1 MGEGDWQYVPAEWN
15 QNIDKCKMTKL
26 EENIWSITLEPDI
39 RQWFQSGKT
48 PIEKLGIVIRS
59 SDGSKKGID
68 VDSFVEITDHKYQGF
83 SPAEIKHAA
92 LPGNVEEGINVINNT
107 TVTLVLYDKDTEG
120 NHKDFAHVLGDF
132 NNWELTNEEDCQM
145 CRDDAA
151 GCWWITLNNLNPAKE
166 YAFQY
171 YVGTKGGETIR
182 LADAYCEKILDPE
195 HDDDIPASAYPDNK
209 TYPKGGKGIVSVFK
223 IQRDNYAWT
232 VSDFKMQHP
241 KQPVIYE
248 MHLRDF
254 TTGRTINSALQKL
267 DYLKNMGVDAIELM
281 PVQEFDGN
289 DSWGYNPCFFFAL
302 DKAYGTPKMYKDFI
316 DACHRKGMAVILDVV
331 YNHATGNMPLP
342 ACIGTAQRTRPRET
356 IPTST
361 QTPRILTASS
371 KTSTMKVPWCAS
383 S

>member
-1 MGEGDWQYVPAEWN
+1 MKKYKFPLLPGLLLSCLFIACSDDNKEDLPDLQPGEGMNYSPKTPDADQPLTITFKAPTSSALFGYKGEVYIHTGVVGEGDWQYVPAEWN

-68 VDSFVEITDHKYQGF
+68 IDSFVKVTDHKYQGF

-132 NNWELTNEEDCQM
+132 NNWELTNKEDCQM

-151 GCWWITLNNLNPAKE
+151 GCWWITLNNLNPTKE

-171 YVGTKGGETIR
+171 YVGTVAK
-182 LADAYCEKILDPE
+182 
-195 HDDDIPASAYPDNK
+195 
-209 TYPKGGKGIVSVFK
+209 
-223 IQRDNYAWT
+223 
-232 VSDFKMQHP
+232 
-241 KQPVIYE
+241 
-248 MHLRDF
+248 
-254 TTGRTINSALQKL
+254 
-267 DYLKNMGVDAIELM
+267 
-281 PVQEFDGN
+281 
-289 DSWGYNPCFFFAL
+289 
-302 DKAYGTPKMYKDFI
+302 
-316 DACHRKGMAVILDVV
+316 
-331 YNHATGNMPLP
+331 
-342 ACIGTAQRTRPRET
+342 
-356 IPTST
+356 
-361 QTPRILTASS
+361 
-371 KTSTMKVPWCAS
+371 
-383 S
+383 

>member
-1 MGEGDWQYVPAEWN
+1 MKKYKFPLLPGLLLSCLFIACSDDNKEDLPDLQPGEGMNYSPKTPDADQPLTITFKAPTSSALFGYKGEVYIHTGVVGEGDWQYVPAEWN

-68 VDSFVEITDHKYQGF
+68 IDSFVKVTDHKYQGF

-132 NNWELTNEEDCQM
+132 NNWELTNKEDCQM

-151 GCWWITLNNLNPAKE
+151 GCWWITLNNLNPTKE

-171 YVGTKGGETIR
+171 YVGTKGGEVIR

-267 DYLKNMGVDAIELM
+267 DYLKTWA
-281 PVQEFDGN
+281 
-289 DSWGYNPCFFFAL
+289 S
-302 DKAYGTPKMYKDFI
+302 TP
-316 DACHRKGMAVILDVV
+316 
-331 YNHATGNMPLP
+331 
-342 ACIGTAQRTRPRET
+342 
-356 IPTST
+356 
-361 QTPRILTASS
+361 SS
-371 KTSTMKVPWCAS
+371 
-383 S
+383 

>member
-1 MGEGDWQYVPAEWN
+1 
-15 QNIDKCKMTKL
+15 
-26 EENIWSITLEPDI
+26 
-39 RQWFQSGKT
+39 
-48 PIEKLGIVIRS
+48 
-59 SDGSKKGID
+59 
-68 VDSFVEITDHKYQGF
+68 
-83 SPAEIKHAA
+83 
-92 LPGNVEEGINVINNT
+92 
-107 TVTLVLYDKDTEG
+107 
-120 NHKDFAHVLGDF
+120 
-132 NNWELTNEEDCQM
+132 M

-281 PVQEFDGN
+281 PVQEFDGTTAG
-289 DSWGYNPCFFFAL
+289 DTTRVSSSPS
-302 DKAYGTPKMYKDFI
+302 I
-316 DACHRKGMAVILDVV
+316 RRMA
-331 YNHATGNMPLP
+331 PQK
-342 ACIGTAQRTRPRET
+342 CI
-356 IPTST
+356 
-361 QTPRILTASS
+361 
-371 KTSTMKVPWCAS
+371 KTSLTPATAKAWPSFSM
-383 S
+383 